1 MVAGI
6 CLGILFLFAVFDSI
20 RGRIPNLHVVL
31 SLLLALVL
39 QAGVSGG
46 SGAAGF
52 LAGSALGL
60 LVFLPFYMVGGVAAG
75 DVKLMAVVGG
85 FLGWQAVLWA
95 AACTL
100 IAGTLLGL
108 LYLLLRGGLG
118 RLLHR
123 YWASFALRAYVPAGE
138 NDVSRDRIPYAIAI
152 FAGTLASLLLEA
164 PPLFPS

>member
-1 MVAGI
+1 MLAGI
-6 CLGILFLFAVFDSI
+6 CLGVLLLFSLFDLL
-20 RGRIPNLHVVL
+20 RNRIPNFYIVL
-31 SLLLALVL
+31 SLALAFVL
-39 QAGVSGG
+39 QAGISGG
-46 SGAAGF
+46 EGVAGF

-60 LVFLPFYMVGGVAAG
+60 IVFLPFYMVGGVAAG

-108 LYLLLRGGLG
+108 LYMLFRGGLG
-118 RLLHR
+118 RFLHR
-123 YWASFALRAYVPAGE
+123 YWVSLALREYVHPGE
-138 NDVSRDRIPYAIAI
+138 DDVSRDRIPYAIAI

>member
-1 MVAGI
+1 MIGGI

-100 IAGTLLGL
+100 IAGTALGL
-108 LYLLLRGGLG
+108 LYMLCRGGLG
-118 RLLHR
+118 DFLQRC
-123 YWASFALRAYVPAGE
+123 WASLALREYIPPGA